1 MNGISRHTNKFNLC
15 TAHQIRH
22 RIYHSIMLPVILC
35 ACICACAVSTTRY
48 FVYSRAFGKR
58 LVQRTRFNQVKK
70 INWKKYL
77 LSLIQA
83 QFFPFKFDFHLF
95 PCVLFFFVYY
105 AIAVDDDG
113 GNDELTAR
121 NTYIYPALL
130 GDSLIANIN
139 LWYFSD
145 NFSS

>member
-70 INWKKYL
+70 INWEKYL
-77 LSLIQA
+77 LPLIQA

-95 PCVLFFFVYY
+95 PCVLFFLRLFRYCGRRWRWQWWINC
-105 AIAVDDDG
+105 AK
-113 GNDELTAR
+113 
-121 NTYIYPALL
+121 YIY
-130 GDSLIANIN
+130 I
-139 LWYFSD
+139 YTQRC
-145 NFSS
+145 